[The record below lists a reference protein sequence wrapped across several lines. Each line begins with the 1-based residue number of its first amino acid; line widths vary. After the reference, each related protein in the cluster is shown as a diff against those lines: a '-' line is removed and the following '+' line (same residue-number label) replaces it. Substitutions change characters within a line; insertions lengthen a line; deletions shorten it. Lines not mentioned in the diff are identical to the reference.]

1 MPTSAAGN
9 SPGLRLK
16 SRGFTLIEL
25 MVVVALVAI
34 AAGVVSVALNDGGE
48 ARLEREAVRLSALL
62 ETARAEARASGL
74 AVRWVL
80 TPDSSERQFRFV
92 GLPQARELPTRWL
105 DDAVRAQIGDGH
117 GALVLG
123 PEPLIGAQRVLLRL
137 DRRSIEVSTDGL
149 QPFGPGPVQGQP

>member
-1 MPTSAAGN
+1 MPTSAAG
-9 SPGLRLK
+9 SSLGFART

-34 AAGVVSVALNDGGE
+34 AAGVVSVALPDGGE
-48 ARLEREAVRLSALL
+48 ARLEREAARLSALL

-80 TPDSSERQFRFV
+80 TPESSDHQFRFI
-92 GLPQARELPTRWL
+92 GLPQARALPTRWL
-105 DDAVRAQIGDGH
+105 DDAVVAQIGDGR

-123 PEPLIGAQRVLLRL
+123 PEALIGAQRVLLRL
-137 DRRSIEVSTDGL
+137 DRRSVEVGTDGL
-149 QPFGPGPVQGQP
+149 QPFGPLATQVQP